1 MQHQAIMVW
10 HGHCERR
17 SARVRMV
24 ILRAR
29 RWWGRMT
36 TSMQPTL
43 YNQVTQSEGSP
54 LAMSLQASNKLST
67 SEFLCN
73 GAPP

>member
-1 MQHQAIMVW
+1 MVW

-43 YNQVTQSEGSP
+43 YNQVTQY
-54 LAMSLQASNKLST
+54 
-67 SEFLCN
+67 
-73 GAPP
+73 